1 MQQVQRNITQRTAES
16 RRIRVTDP
24 SKMAL
29 AALICAALA
38 GCEGASIGPV
48 PERPNERASRIE
60 GDRQGSLAEVLGG
73 GQVRNSNVRLG
84 TGGGEA
90 LTGAPVNRHIWRAAI
105 DTLAFLPISS
115 TDPYSGVI
123 ATDWG
128 VVGADAQE
136 RVKVTAFVTD
146 VELSPAS
153 LRVAVFRQA
162 RGPNG
167 EWVQAQVAPQ
177 TAGQVED
184 AILTRARQLRLE
196 EEQAG

>member
-1 MQQVQRNITQRTAES
+1 MGRF
-16 RRIRVTDP
+16 
-24 SKMAL
+24 
-29 AALICAALA
+29 ALA
-38 GCEGASIGPV
+38 GAAAGLLAACNGGPAIGPV

-60 GDRQGSLAEVLGG
+60 GERQGSLAEVLGG

-90 LTGAPVNRHIWRAAI
+90 LIGAPVNRHIWRAAI
-105 DTLAFLPISS
+105 DTLAFLPIAS

-128 VVGADAQE
+128 VVEGNAEE

-162 RGPNG
+162 RDAQGA
-167 EWVQAQVAPQ
+167 WVQAPVAAQ
-177 TAGQVED
+177 TAEQVED

-196 EEQAG
+196 EESAGG